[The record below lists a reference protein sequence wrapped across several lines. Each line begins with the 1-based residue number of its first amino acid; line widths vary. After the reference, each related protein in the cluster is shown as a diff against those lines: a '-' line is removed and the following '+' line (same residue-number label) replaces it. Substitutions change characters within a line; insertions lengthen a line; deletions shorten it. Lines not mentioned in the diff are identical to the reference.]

1 MNRDE
6 GLAASF
12 ESHRDHLR
20 GVAYRLLGSLDEADD
35 AVQQA
40 WLRAQ
45 RADRRGIENLA
56 GWLTTITARVSLDM
70 LRTRRRRGERP
81 LPDAEG
87 AAGAGPADA
96 SGGAGATGG
105 GPSTGGHDPAGEAV
119 LAESVGLALLVVLDR
134 LSPAQRVAF
143 VLHDMFTVPF
153 DEIGPVVG
161 RSTVATKKLASRARE
176 RVRGAPTTPEAGERE
191 LSAPRDPDQRR
202 AVVEAFLAAARGGDV
217 GRLLHLLAPDVVRR
231 ADRVAIPAGVPTELR
246 GADAVADETRLL
258 AARAASAEVAIV
270 DGEPGIV
277 VAPHGRLFAVI
288 RVSVDA
294 GRVTA
299 YEVVAEPA
307 RLAGITLA
315 VPAS

>member
-20 GVAYRLLGSLDEADD
+20 GVAYRMLGSLDEADD

-45 RADRRGIENLA
+45 RADRRGVENLA
-56 GWLTTITARVSLDM
+56 GWLTTITARICLDM
-70 LRTRRRRGERP
+70 LRARRRRGERP
-81 LPDAEG
+81 LPEG
-87 AAGAGPADA
+87 EVAAGVAPAEA
-96 SGGAGATGG
+96 PGGGDGTFATGAR
-105 GPSTGGHDPAGEAV
+105 DPAGEAV

-134 LSPAQRVAF
+134 LSPAQRVVF
-143 VLHDMFTVPF
+143 VLHDLFAVPF
-153 DEIGPVVG
+153 DEIALAVG

-176 RVRGAPTTPEAGERE
+176 RVRGAPTIEEPLEPRE
-191 LSAPRDPDQRR
+191 ER

-231 ADRVAIPAGVPTELR
+231 ADPVALPVGVPTVLR

-258 AARAASAEVAIV
+258 AARAGAAEVALV
-270 DGEPGIV
+270 DGAPGIV
-277 VAPHGRLFAVI
+277 VAPGGRLFAVI
-288 RVSVDA
+288 RVTVDA

-299 YEVVAEPA
+299 YEVVADPD
-307 RLAGITLA
+307 RLARIALV
-315 VPAS
+315 VPVAAR

>member
-20 GVAYRLLGSLDEADD
+20 GVAYRMLGSLDEADD

-56 GWLTTITARVSLDM
+56 GWLTTITARVCLDM

-87 AAGAGPADA
+87 GAGAGPVDA
-96 SGGAGATGG
+96 SGGAGGTGG
-105 GPSTGGHDPAGEAV
+105 GPTTGGHDPAGEAV

-143 VLHDMFTVPF
+143 VLHDLFTVPF

-176 RVRGAPTTPEAGERE
+176 RVRGAPTIPDAGERE
-191 LSAPRDPDQRR
+191 LSERDERR

-231 ADRVAIPAGVPTELR
+231 ADRVAVPAGVPAELR

-258 AARAASAEVAIV
+258 AARAASAEVALV

-288 RVSVDA
+288 RVSVHA
-294 GRVTA
+294 GRVAA
-299 YEVVAEPA
+299 YEVVADPA